1 MNLFISYNW
10 CFIKNNRHF
19 PAMYLQSMGYEDEKR
34 KDVLYGYPNAI
45 TSYAIPSIT
54 IPPWFAEGVAQH
66 MFNDAIMIFGIPS
79 RYDFKRFIYSW

>member
-1 MNLFISYNW
+1 
-10 CFIKNNRHF
+10 
-19 PAMYLQSMGYEDEKR
+19 MYLQSMGYEDEKR

-66 MFNDAIMIFGIPS
+66 MFNNANYDIWDTHRDMILRDS
-79 RYDFKRFIYSW
+79 FIYDKVFSINQILSLIHI